1 MEHVHQDPKGERVG
15 RKKEVKLRFVL
26 LQMIQRILKT
36 ASSVGRVKLL
46 IQVRV
51 LDYLWVLFMSFS
63 TNLEEL

>member
-1 MEHVHQDPKGERVG
+1 
-15 RKKEVKLRFVL
+15 
-26 LQMIQRILKT
+26 MIQRILKT

-51 LDYLWVLFMSFS
+51 LDYLWILFICFS